1 MMRLLFV
8 FVGFVASIEA
18 SQPKQ
23 WWEGYDAKNPPTA
36 FQAPWASAP
45 GFTDIP
51 LPAAPRPM
59 APPEAPLNGFTGSGK
74 FYPPAPPPPPSP
86 PPPIPPPPPAP
97 GASDSPVSF
106 NLARTAS
113 PIMMPKAI
121 SSSTQR
127 FKEDDMNSRF
137 KESRNSTRKM
147 VRNITSDTSFRRSSN
162 STSSVNLRGS
172 SKDPMR
178 FADTS
183 LRTSHRAGASV
194 GKDGE
199 RNLQW
204 TYFDPKNPPSW
215 MNPPWNGKTRQAQPP
230 GAIPMP

>member
-1 MMRLLFV
+1 MLSRIV
-8 FVGFVASIEA
+8 FLVLVTVLGLGITSVEA
-18 SQPKQ
+18 QKQ

-59 APPEAPLNGFTGSGK
+59 APPEAPLNGFTGAGK

-97 GASDSPVSF
+97 GAQDSPVSF
-106 NLARTAS
+106 NLAKTAS
-113 PIMMPKAI
+113 PIMMPEPI
-121 SSSTQR
+121 SNKKTGSQR
-127 FKEDDMNSRF
+127 FKED
-137 KESRNSTRKM
+137 RNRTHT
-147 VRNITSDTSFRRSSN
+147 NITRSTSLYHSSN
-162 STSSVNLRGS
+162 STSNIHLRGS
-172 SKDPMR
+172 KLNDPMR
-178 FADTS
+178 FADTK
-183 LRTSHRAGASV
+183 LKTSHRAGSSV
-194 GKDGE
+194 GADGD

-215 MNPPWNGKTRQAQPP
+215 MNPPWNAKTRTGQMQPP
-230 GAIPMP
+230 GTLPMP

>member
-1 MMRLLFV
+1 MSLLAFIA
-8 FVGFVASIEA
+8 VALVVTSTEG

-59 APPEAPLNGFTGSGK
+59 APPEAPLNGFTGAGK

-97 GASDSPVSF
+97 GANDSPVSF
-106 NLARTAS
+106 NLAKTAS
-113 PIMMPKAI
+113 PIMMPKPI
-121 SSSTQR
+121 SSSSR
-127 FKEDDMNSRF
+127 FKEDKNSRF
-137 KESRNSTRKM
+137 KEDRNSSKTELLMSNRTR
-147 VRNITSDTSFRRSSN
+147 SGSSSSN
-162 STSSVNLRGS
+162 RTISTNLRGS
-172 SKDPMR
+172 LKDPMR
-178 FADTS
+178 FADKN

-194 GKDGE
+194 GAEGE

-215 MNPPWNGKTRQAQPP
+215 MNPPWSGKKKQVQPP
-230 GAIPMP
+230 GSMPMP